1 MESSATAANEIM
13 TAAMTARATT
23 IRLYFCSRTL
33 ECQAIVLAGRERLWL
48 RRTRLVDG
56 DVVLDALSTLTET
69 KNSAVQPAM
78 AITTPVVSLHMEW

>member
-33 ECQAIVLAGRERLWL
+33 KRQAVVLADREQ
-48 RRTRLVDG
+48 V
-56 DVVLDALSTLTET
+56 
-69 KNSAVQPAM
+69 
-78 AITTPVVSLHMEW
+78 